1 MLRASSDDL
10 PDDRREQVA
19 AAIYPPLT
27 PPGGGGLLKVL
38 RAWALAPAVRGA
50 LARWLAWASR
60 APHSTPARPEGTRL
74 P

>member
-1 MLRASSDDL
+1 M
-10 PDDRREQVA
+10 
-19 AAIYPPLT
+19 
-27 PPGGGGLLKVL
+27 L